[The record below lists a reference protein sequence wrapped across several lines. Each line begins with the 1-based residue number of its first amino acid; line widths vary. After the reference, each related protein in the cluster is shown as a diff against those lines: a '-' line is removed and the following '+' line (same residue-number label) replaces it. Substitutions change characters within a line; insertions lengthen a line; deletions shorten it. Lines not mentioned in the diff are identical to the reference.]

1 MPLIEF
7 NAFIPFIEFNAFI
20 PFNALVEFI
29 EFIPFVEFNA
39 FIPFIEFVEF
49 IPFIPFIE
57 FIWFKFVFNGLKPC
71 SIVCTRLASLSSSAA
86 RGLSVAPSENSR
98 RSHVGQTNEPGKLGS
113 W

>member
-7 NAFIPFIEFNAFI
+7 NAFIPFIEFVEFI
-20 PFNALVEFI
+20 PFNAFVEFI
-29 EFIPFVEFNA
+29 EFIPFIEFNA

>member
-1 MPLIEF
+1 MPLI
-7 NAFIPFIEFNAFI
+7 
-20 PFNALVEFI
+20 
-29 EFIPFVEFNA
+29 EFNA

-49 IPFIPFIE
+49 IPFIPFIEFNAFIEFIPFIEFIEFVEFIPFIE

>member
-7 NAFIPFIEFNAFI
+7 NAFIPFIEFVEFI
-20 PFNALVEFI
+20 PFNAFVEFI
-29 EFIPFVEFNA
+29 EFIPFIEFNV